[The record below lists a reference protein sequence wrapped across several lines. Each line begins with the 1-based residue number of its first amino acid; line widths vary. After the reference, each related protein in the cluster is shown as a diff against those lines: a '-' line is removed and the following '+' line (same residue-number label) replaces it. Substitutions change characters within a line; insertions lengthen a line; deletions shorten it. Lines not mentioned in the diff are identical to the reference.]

1 MVMQHIILNIIAFLK
16 SKPPEF
22 FQFKRIYGRTTGFFK
37 GDHIE
42 LDFRK
47 DLVQTIIHECVH
59 ALHPELSETKVLKIE
74 RDILKIITNLEVA
87 EILAILA
94 KKIKHTETHQ
104 SYLKRE

>member
-1 MVMQHIILNIIAFLK
+1 MQHIISNIIHLIR

-37 GDHIE
+37 GNHIE

-47 DLVQTIIHECVH
+47 DLVQTVIHECIH
-59 ALHPELSETKVLKIE
+59 ALHPELSETKVLAME
-74 RDILKIITNLEVA
+74 RAVVKVITNVEVA
-87 EILAILA
+87 TILAILA

>member
-1 MVMQHIILNIIAFLK
+1 MQHIIENIITFLR

-22 FQFKRIYGRTTGFFK
+22 FQFKRIYGHTTGFFK

-47 DLVQTIIHECVH
+47 DLIQSVVHECVH
-59 ALHPELSETKVLKIE
+59 ALHPELSETKVLAME
-74 RDILKIITNLEVA
+74 RAIIKIITNIEVA
-87 EILAILA
+87 EILIILG
-94 KKIKHTETHQ
+94 KKIKHTEIHQ

>member
-1 MVMQHIILNIIAFLK
+1 MQHIIENIITFLR

-47 DLVQTIIHECVH
+47 DLIQSVVHECVH
-59 ALHPELSETKVLKIE
+59 ALHPELSETKVLAME
-74 RDILKIITNLEVA
+74 RAIIKIITNIEVA
-87 EILAILA
+87 EILIILG
-94 KKIKHTETHQ
+94 KKIKHTEIHQ

>member
-1 MVMQHIILNIIAFLK
+1 MQHIIQNIIALIK

-22 FQFKRIYGRTTGFFK
+22 FQFKKIYGRTTGYFK

-47 DLVQTIIHECVH
+47 DLVQSIIHECTH
-59 ALHPELSETKVLKIE
+59 ALHPELSETKVLKME
-74 RDILKIITNLEVA
+74 RAILKIITNLEVA